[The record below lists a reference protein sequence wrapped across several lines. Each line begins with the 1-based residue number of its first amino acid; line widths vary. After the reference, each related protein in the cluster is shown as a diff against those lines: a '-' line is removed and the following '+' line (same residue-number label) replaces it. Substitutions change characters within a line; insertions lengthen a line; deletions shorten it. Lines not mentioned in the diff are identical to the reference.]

1 MQTSLGQAM
10 AKEAR
15 CPDPATAQPTM
26 RPGDVV
32 GLGPRWLPSL
42 GLIKLEAEIVCI
54 RRVRACANN
63 ILCWCYAAPQAVKSM
78 RCTPALAIDNIAFAA
93 L

>member
-1 MQTSLGQAM
+1 MQAGSESRKWAGSAKLEVGDLVARSSGLACPLGSGMMTQTSLGQAM

-42 GLIKLEAEIVCI
+42 GLIRLEAEIVC
-54 RRVRACANN
+54 
-63 ILCWCYAAPQAVKSM
+63 
-78 RCTPALAIDNIAFAA
+78 
-93 L
+93 